1 MEKVRK
7 TYFDPLATTKG
18 QIRDILRDLPPG
30 SAHPFSPES
39 ILLCRTRDG
48 IEEIPISGHSED
60 FFYNAVDLGQM
71 GEILLRRMEGFK
83 INLGVFSDFQIMQA
97 PSTTFKIPISDNKI
111 SILAVSERYPTYY
124 DLCFADEKG
133 STSCWICSEII
144 PGLKHSGD
152 RVNGNDVLHYA
163 TLDKD
168 KLTEEPICVFISGF
182 RGTQITRF
190 LGTHPALMVADH
202 EKKTLYIVPVPLD
215 KATIGTATLCCP
227 LVVKRD
233 GDSLVCSILPRATV
247 DPTKTVESRHTE
259 SPCFA
264 EAISSAELTVTA
276 AQEEPVQ
283 RADEIVV
290 PESTPV
296 EIKGE
301 PLKKRTAIIT
311 TNPDTLPDLVSYSD
325 VQIIRF
331 GTGLEFVHSEN
342 TTEEDSNKSAVVL
355 PCIFGSRLEGP
366 VLLATGKTPINV
378 PFSDSKALCAYY
390 EQLDSVVVVVDEKM
404 TDNARNLAP
413 NLRINALFIVQLKT
427 KQNLETTD
435 EISDA
440 LSAANINAVTALAGP
455 QSLILAHAGG
465 KFYFYRGL
473 ANPKVLDTSKLEFG
487 ADVTDVIKT
496 ANISSLLVGN
506 ILRLFNLDE
515 DNSVVLPYISQV
527 VKTYE
532 LPNLFERMT
541 IEEIKNMLDDIT
553 AVVPQLQALLSEND
567 LQRLSRKLIETLS
580 SKVDKL
586 MGPMRKE
593 YAEYLTTEFDIND
606 KESVVKK
613 NRMLGELRKTSKH
626 TQDSLATVISSLTNM
641 MSSQT
646 TSKRTHDMKRLVR
659 KNQISN
665 NVEATKSMT
674 FESLTNLLENHAQD
688 MGVMLLNIETIP
700 YKELLGNLQ
709 GSTIDAKPVCALDD
723 RILHL
728 DGFDAGIIMEQ
739 SQSHHDGPL
748 RSQAG
753 PDHPVLALPCLNK
766 NRGTGG
772 SMLAWVC
779 WDEFV
784 NLESP
789 YTVRWMEK
797 CNESHIAALRI
808 IMRDTLSQATISR
821 EFNHAAGSHEI
832 GQLMGS
838 LLMAAM
844 SKLAGMR
851 TSVPVVLDTAEDTV
865 TRLMRGLFGNLMTM
879 AGSGVRPLSMV
890 WQLFGL
896 DSPYDIPAS
905 DTDWAWYEN
914 VVELYP
920 YTGWPREQF
929 HDNLAKLLDKII
941 LRFVTKKEATA
952 QIKASASQS
961 VFQYCKLRNIQLEH
975 CRTIITVF
983 ERMFTKDDSDVAA
996 IAGRLLENIPTKL
1009 QKQTSGF
1016 TKMITY
1022 LRHLSKGGERLS
1034 TEDILYAS
1042 VYTKR
1047 SAAFK
1052 ELKTLVAEA
1061 CEGKDWDKAKKDC
1074 QALLDKHKEIASR
1087 WHVEPERLKVQNIQT
1102 YRELI
1107 NANVSENTDQATKN
1121 KTNKTVHR
1129 VLGDAEKMRVPWQVG
1144 TDAAR
1149 NGGIEPLDEAFL
1161 ELVLTGNGPDT
1172 EKEDNSQ
1179 AVIAPAPV
1187 TKGEFSQF
1195 EGSVVP
1201 AFISTMEKDL
1211 SAEDVCDILKV
1222 PVSSMRVFIKVLNP
1236 DFSWDDLGHQ
1246 FKMVVLG
1253 LLENRTKRVES
1264 RPASRMLRK
1273 Y

>member
-7 TYFDPLATTKG
+7 TYFDPLVTTKG
-18 QIRDILRDLPPG
+18 QIRDILRDLPEG
-30 SAHPFSPES
+30 SAHPFSPEG
-39 ILLCRTRDG
+39 ILLCRTKDG

-71 GEILLRRMEGFK
+71 GEILLRRMEGFRN
-83 INLGVFSDFQIMQA
+83 ILGAFGDFQIMQA
-97 PSTTFKIPISDNKI
+97 PSTTFKIPMSDKI

-124 DLCFADEKG
+124 DLCFGDEKG
-133 STSCWICSEII
+133 NTSCWCSTSTL
-144 PGLKHSGD
+144 PGLSHSGD
-152 RVNGNDVLHYA
+152 RTANNDLLQYA

-168 KLTEEPICVFISGF
+168 RLTEEPVCVFISGF

-202 EKKTLYIVPVPLD
+202 EEKTFYIVPVPLD

-247 DPTKTVESRHTE
+247 DPTKTCEGRRTD
-259 SPCFA
+259 SPCFS
-264 EAISSAELTVTA
+264 EAISSAEFTITA

-290 PESTPV
+290 PESTPL

-311 TNPDTLPDLVSYSD
+311 TNPDNLPELVSYSD

-331 GTGLEFVHSEN
+331 GTGLEFIHSED
-342 TTEEDSNKSAVVL
+342 TDEEDSNKSAVVL

-378 PFSDSKALCAYY
+378 PFSESKALCSYY
-390 EQLDSVVVVVDEKM
+390 EQLDNVVVVVDEKM

-413 NLRINALFIVQLKT
+413 NLRINALFIVQLET
-427 KQNLETTD
+427 KEKLETAD
-435 EISDA
+435 KVSEV

-455 QSLILAHAGG
+455 QSLILAHVDD

-473 ANPKVLDTSKLEFG
+473 ANPKALDTPKLEFG

-496 ANISSLLVGN
+496 ANLSSLLVGN
-506 ILRLFNLDE
+506 ISRLFNLEE
-515 DNSVVLPYISQV
+515 DNSVVLPYTSQV
-527 VKTYE
+527 VKTHE
-532 LPNLFERMT
+532 LSKLFERMT
-541 IEEIKNMLDDIT
+541 IDEIKNILDDIT
-553 AVVPQLQALLSEND
+553 AVVPQLQALLGEKD
-567 LQRLSRKLIETLS
+567 LQRLSKELVDTLS
-580 SKVDKL
+580 AKVDKL
-586 MGPMRKE
+586 MGPMRKD
-593 YAEYLTTEFDIND
+593 YAEYLTTEFDISD
-606 KESVVKK
+606 KESILKK
-613 NRMLGELRKTSKH
+613 NRMLGELRKASKH
-626 TQDSLATVISSLTNM
+626 TQSSLATVITSLTNM

-646 TSKRTHDMKRLVR
+646 TSKRTHDMKRLIR
-659 KNQISN
+659 KTQISN

-674 FESLTNLLENHAQD
+674 FESLTDLLENHAQD

-709 GSTIDAKPVCALDD
+709 GSTIDAKPACALDD

-728 DGFDAGIIMEQ
+728 GGFDAGIIMEQ
-739 SQSHHDGPL
+739 SQIHHHGPL

-753 PDHPVLALPCLNK
+753 PDHPILALPYLSK
-766 NRGTGG
+766 TRGTG

-784 NLESP
+784 NLKSP

-808 IMRDTLSQATISR
+808 MMRDTLSQAFISR
-821 EFNHAAGSHEI
+821 EFHYAAGSPEI

-851 TSVPVVLDTAEDTV
+851 TSAPVVLDTAEDTV
-865 TRLMRGLFGNLMTM
+865 TRLMRGLFGSLMTI

-890 WQLFGL
+890 WQLVGL
-896 DSPYDIPAS
+896 APQYDIPAS
-905 DTDWAWYEN
+905 YTDWAWYEN

-920 YTGWPREQF
+920 YTGWPLEQF
-929 HDNLAKLLDKII
+929 HENVAKLLDKVI
-941 LRFVTKKEATA
+941 LRFISKNEDTA
-952 QIKASASQS
+952 KIKANAALSMI
-961 VFQYCKLRNIQLEH
+961 QYCKLRNIQLEH
-975 CRTIITVF
+975 CRTIVTAF
-983 ERMFTKDDSDVAA
+983 KRMFTDDDSDVAA
-996 IAGRLLENIPTKL
+996 IAGRLLENVPTKL
-1009 QKQTSGF
+1009 EKQTSGF
-1016 TKMITY
+1016 TKMMKY
-1022 LRHLSKGGERLS
+1022 LRHLSKGGERRSVDDLV
-1034 TEDILYAS
+1034 YAS

-1052 ELKTLVAEA
+1052 ELKTAVAEA
-1061 CEGKDWDKAKKDC
+1061 CGEKDWDKAKKDC
-1074 QALLDKHKEIASR
+1074 QAVLDKHKEIASFYQ
-1087 WHVEPERLKVQNIQT
+1087 VEPEKLKVQNIHT

-1107 NANVSENTDQATKN
+1107 SADVSADADQATKN
-1121 KTNKTVHR
+1121 KTKKTVQR
-1129 VLGDAEKMRVPWQVG
+1129 ILDDAEKMRVPWQVG
-1144 TDAAR
+1144 KDAEK
-1149 NGGIEPLDEAFL
+1149 NGIEPLDEGFL
-1161 ELVLTGNGPDT
+1161 ELILTGKKPET
-1172 EKEDNSQ
+1172 ESEETSQ
-1179 AVIAPAPV
+1179 AVTAPSAAA
-1187 TKGEFSQF
+1187 KGEFSQF
-1195 EGSVVP
+1195 EGSVLP

-1211 SAEDVCDILKV
+1211 SAEDVCDILNV
-1222 PVSSMRVFIKVLNP
+1222 PASSMRVFIKALSP
-1236 DFSWDDLGHQ
+1236 DFVWNDLGQ
-1246 FKMVVLG
+1246 RFKMVVLG
-1253 LLENRTKRVES
+1253 LLENRTNRVES
-1264 RPASRMLRK
+1264 RPAARLLNML
-1273 Y
+1273 